1 MSNKCRAF
9 SKSKLGLE
17 PFDNRQAFYAGW
29 DAAQMSELE
38 AKNAALREDAGRYRW
53 LRDECHDTPIGVYEW
68 TGMDGAQGRVFLSS
82 EELDAAIDAARKE

>member
-17 PFDNRQAFYAGW
+17 PPDNRQAFYAGW

-38 AKNAALREDAGRYRW
+38 AENAALRELLREALETLTSLRNMCKSHPALRGRNYI
-53 LRDECHDTPIGVYEW
+53 DIGVQ
-68 TGMDGAQGRVFLSS
+68 TNRT
-82 EELDAAIDAARKE
+82 IDRIDTARKA

>member
-17 PFDNRQAFYAGW
+17 PPDNRQAFYAGW

-38 AKNAALREDAGRYRW
+38 AENAVLRKLLERAKG
-53 LRDECHDTPIGVYEW
+53 HV
-68 TGMDGAQGRVFLSS
+68 
-82 EELDAAIDAARKE
+82 LDAIDAARKE